1 MSTSGKWIYD
11 TNMTQAEVLHD
22 EHLGSTVNG
31 TDDREAHSKRWVAAL
46 VQVRSEKAV
55 GKKLEVL
62 GIENW
67 VPTQMEVHQWSD
79 RKKKIERVVIPMI
92 VFIRTEESAIKS
104 LAYHSFIYKLV
115 TLPGQKTP
123 TIIPDSQIENL
134 RFMLKQTETP
144 VEMKERIF
152 KTGDHVRIVRGPLKD
167 LEGELCMVEAD
178 KPMVAIL
185 IDSLG
190 YACVSIDKS
199 DLVVT
204 SQS

>member
-1 MSTSGKWIYD
+1 MLEKSICD
-11 TNMTQAEVLHD
+11 TNMTQAEMLHN

-46 VQVRSEKAV
+46 VQVRNEKAG
-55 GKKLEVL
+55 GKKLEAL

-67 VPTQMEVHQWSD
+67 IPTQVEVHQWSD

-92 VFIRTEESAIKS
+92 VFIRAEKSALKS

-115 TLPGQKTP
+115 TLPGQKIL

-134 RFMLKQTETP
+134 RIMLRQTETS

-152 KTGDHVRIVRGPLKD
+152 KTGDHVRIVRGSLKD

-178 KPMVAIL
+178 KPMVAVL
-185 IDSLG
+185 IDCLG

-199 DLVVT
+199 DLEVMPK
-204 SQS
+204 S